1 MRRAS
6 ICLASTLLATAITSG
21 CSTATKNSDSSAP
34 PPTAQSAAEAIK
46 AAIPEIT
53 ALVPVTESNDANNM
67 IGRSNGYVAL
77 TVLVDPRTGEHCDLT
92 KPGIACGAG
101 IEQWPNAAAAEKRD
115 FINKSVLSS
124 APILNTEYSVLK
136 NNLLLRIDGKLKPS
150 EADAYKKAF
159 LG

>member
-1 MRRAS
+1 MPPPAFRLGAISASHPKSGEHRATNPERRLAFGSFLKMRRAS

-67 IGRSNGYVAL
+67 IGRSNG
-77 TVLVDPRTGEHCDLT
+77 
-92 KPGIACGAG
+92 
-101 IEQWPNAAAAEKRD
+101 
-115 FINKSVLSS
+115 
-124 APILNTEYSVLK
+124 
-136 NNLLLRIDGKLKPS
+136 
-150 EADAYKKAF
+150 
-159 LG
+159 